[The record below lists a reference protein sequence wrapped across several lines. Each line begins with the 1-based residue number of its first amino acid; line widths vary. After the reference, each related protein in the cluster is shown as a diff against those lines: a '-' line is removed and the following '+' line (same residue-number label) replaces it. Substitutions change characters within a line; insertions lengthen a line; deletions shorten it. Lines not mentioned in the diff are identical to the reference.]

1 MFCNNCRAQ
10 IPDGS
15 AVCPYCGSQ
24 QAQQQPQ
31 YQQPQYQQPYQ
42 QPQYQQPQYQQPYQQ
57 PQYQQPYPQS
67 SPLSSQP
74 MNWHKFLVY
83 FSLWAS
89 AVGFLVYAI
98 MYFTG
103 AIYGSY
109 TEGKETIENEYL
121 KKFLYASVSGIQAMD
136 IIYGILLLGLS
147 GFGFFVAYSML
158 KFKKGAPKLLTI
170 SYIAMAG
177 ASLLYAVIAF
187 IMLSSNS
194 KSVEALFEAEWPL
207 RGVIYAFSMA
217 IGAIVMLFINRAY
230 YKKREHLFVY

>member
-15 AVCPYCGSQ
+15 AVCPYCGAQ
-24 QAQQQPQ
+24 QAQQP
-31 YQQPQYQQPYQ
+31 YQQPQYQQP
-42 QPQYQQPQYQQPYQQ
+42 YQQPQYQQPYQQ
-57 PQYQQPYPQS
+57 PQYQQPYPQAY
-67 SPLSSQP
+67 PQGTPINSQP

-89 AVGFLVYAI
+89 AVGFLIYAI

-109 TEGKETIENEYL
+109 TEGHTTLENEYL
-121 KKFLYASVSGIQAMD
+121 RKFLYNSISGLQAMD
-136 IIYGILLLGLS
+136 IIYGVLLLALS

-170 SYIAMAG
+170 SYLLTAG

-187 IMLSSNS
+187 VMISSKS

-207 RGVIYAFSMA
+207 RGVYVAAALF
-217 IGAIVMLFINRAY
+217 IGSIVYLFINRAY
-230 YKKREHLFVY
+230 YKKREYLFVY